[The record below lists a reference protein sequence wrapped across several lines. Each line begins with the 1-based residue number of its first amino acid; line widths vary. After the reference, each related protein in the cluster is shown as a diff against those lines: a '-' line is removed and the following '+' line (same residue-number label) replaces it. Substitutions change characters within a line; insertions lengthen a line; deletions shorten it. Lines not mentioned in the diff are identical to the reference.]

1 MVEQAERSM
10 TPRNSSKSRSSV
22 DFTSPDVIATL
33 TAWLDQAGVSAIVIE
48 RDDQQIKIVMSG
60 GAAQVSRQTRGRQ
73 QPASSL
79 AVKAPCV
86 GHFLAHHPARADEAA
101 NEGSVVTA
109 GDTVGFVKVGPLLL
123 NVTAPQD
130 GILGEALVKSGTLVG
145 YGDPLFLVEQH

>member
-1 MVEQAERSM
+1 M
-10 TPRNSSKSRSSV
+10 TPRTRSKSRSSV

-33 TAWLDQAGVSAIVIE
+33 TAWLEQAGVSTIAIE
-48 RDDQQIKIVMSG
+48 RDDLQIKIIMAG
-60 GAAQVSRQTRGRQ
+60 GAAQVSRQTRDKQ
-73 QPASSL
+73 KPASSV

-101 NEGSVVTA
+101 KDGPVVKA
-109 GDTVGFVKVGPLLL
+109 GDTLGFVKIGPLLL

-130 GILGEALVKSGTLVG
+130 GILGEALVKSGDLVG